1 MLENIRMLIVDD
13 SRIFRGFTEKA
24 INKIPNVQV
33 VASLWSGEKALDYI
47 RANDVD
53 LVTLDIEMPGIGG
66 LETLKTIQEI
76 NREKGKKIGV
86 IMLSS
91 LTQNGALITMDAL
104 EFGAFDFIAKPA
116 PDENGAF
123 EKLERELTEKIH
135 AWTKAHIPSVAHKI
149 PERPAPAAPV
159 NIGKGA
165 FDLICIGV
173 STGGPKSLQKVMPE
187 FCTKVNCP
195 ILIVQHMPPGFTE
208 SLANG
213 LNKKCDNY
221 TVTEAKEGDIVSGQ
235 KMFIAPGGVH
245 MVVRDKL
252 GKIVIGLNNQPPEN
266 GCRPAADVLFRT
278 VAQVSR
284 GKKVLAIVLTGMGND
299 GTAGLRPLKRAG
311 AVVIAQDEASSV
323 VWGMPGS
330 AVASGNVDRVVSLDD
345 IPKVISE
352 LQR

>member
-1 MLENIRMLIVDD
+1 MEDIRILIVDD

-24 INKIPNVQV
+24 INKIPNVKV
-33 VASLWSGEKALDYI
+33 VSSLWSGEKALDYL
-47 RANDVD
+47 RANEVD

-66 LETLKTIQEI
+66 LETLKTIQQI
-76 NREKGKKIGV
+76 NREEGKKIGV

-91 LTQNGALITMDAL
+91 LTQNGALVTMDAL
-104 EFGAFDFIAKPA
+104 ELGAFDFIAKPA

-123 EKLERELTEKIH
+123 EKLERELTAKIH
-135 AWTKAHIPSVAHKI
+135 AWTKAHLPSVAHKI
-149 PERPAPAAPV
+149 PQKPAAPAPV
-159 NIGKGA
+159 KIGKGA

-173 STGGPKSLQKVMPE
+173 STGGPKSLQRVMPE
-187 FCTKVNCP
+187 ICSKVNCP

-213 LNKKCDNY
+213 LNKKCDTY
-221 TVTEAKEGDIVSGQ
+221 TVTEAKEGDIVSGSR
-235 KMFIAPGGVH
+235 MFIAPGGFH

-252 GKIVIGLNNQPPEN
+252 GKMVIGLNSQPAEN
-266 GCRPAADVLFRT
+266 GCRPSVDVLFRT

-284 GKKVLAIVLTGMGND
+284 GKKVLSIILTGMGND

-311 AVVIAQDEASSV
+311 AVVLAQDEQSSV

-330 AVASGNVDRVVSLDD
+330 AVASGNVDQVVALDD
-345 IPKVISE
+345 FPRVISE
-352 LQR
+352 LQK